1 MYVTRPASRHP
12 AIGCRRTPRLV
23 PAFNLSDYRSTQT
36 MASDSEILVVGAG
49 TIGLSIAYHPA
60 QRGKSVCCID
70 PHPPPSELSAGHDLN
85 KVRIR
90 PP

>member
-1 MYVTRPASRHP
+1 
-12 AIGCRRTPRLV
+12 
-23 PAFNLSDYRSTQT
+23 

-49 TIGLSIAYHPA
+49 TIGLSTAYHPA